1 MRRGITNRYQLL
13 FLSPGLIALL
23 LFIFALVYTGY
34 ISLYAYRLGA
44 GSLKWVGLENYLRLF
59 GDEIFRTAVVNT
71 MVFVIAAALLEICYG
86 ILLALALYWSNLRK
100 VFTPL
105 LVIPM
110 LLPGVNLVVLWRF
123 LLHPDLGLLNIFL
136 TTLGFPPLDPL
147 NDPDLALWTVIVMD
161 VWQLSPLV
169 MLIVLAALSSIP
181 REITIAARVDG
192 AGKRDLVRYI
202 MLPMI
207 KNVILAVL
215 LIRLIDAF
223 RIFEK
228 VYLLTKGGPGVSTET
243 IQLQIY
249 TRGVF
254 PLEVGFGAAMSVIL
268 VILSMVVIIPYV
280 LFVVRS
286 WRR

>member
-1 MRRGITNRYQLL
+1 
-13 FLSPGLIALL
+13 
-23 LFIFALVYTGY
+23 
-34 ISLYAYRLGA
+34 
-44 GSLKWVGLENYLRLF
+44 
-59 GDEIFRTAVVNT
+59 
-71 MVFVIAAALLEICYG
+71 
-86 ILLALALYWSNLRK
+86 
-100 VFTPL
+100 
-105 LVIPM
+105 
-110 LLPGVNLVVLWRF
+110 
-123 LLHPDLGLLNIFL
+123 
-136 TTLGFPPLDPL
+136 
-147 NDPDLALWTVIVMD
+147 MD

>member
-1 MRRGITNRYQLL
+1 
-13 FLSPGLIALL
+13 
-23 LFIFALVYTGY
+23 
-34 ISLYAYRLGA
+34 
-44 GSLKWVGLENYLRLF
+44 
-59 GDEIFRTAVVNT
+59 